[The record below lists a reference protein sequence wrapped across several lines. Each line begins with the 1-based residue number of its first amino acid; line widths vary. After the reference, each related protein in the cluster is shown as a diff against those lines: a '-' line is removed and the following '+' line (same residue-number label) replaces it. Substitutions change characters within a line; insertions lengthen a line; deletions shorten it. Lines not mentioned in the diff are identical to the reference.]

1 MIRKK
6 EPRIPSRKELR
17 ESELKRTI
25 KGAWGNESVIENGEQ
40 EEKLKLRAKTIVWL
54 LMVIIIVAFVS
65 LEIYSG
71 YLWVTK
77 Y

>member
-6 EPRIPSRKELR
+6 EQHIPSRKELR

-25 KGAWGNESVIENGEQ
+25 KGAWGNENIVEDGEQ
-40 EEKLKLRAKTIVWL
+40 EERAKLRAKTIIWL
-54 LMVIIIVAFVS
+54 LMTIIIIAFVS